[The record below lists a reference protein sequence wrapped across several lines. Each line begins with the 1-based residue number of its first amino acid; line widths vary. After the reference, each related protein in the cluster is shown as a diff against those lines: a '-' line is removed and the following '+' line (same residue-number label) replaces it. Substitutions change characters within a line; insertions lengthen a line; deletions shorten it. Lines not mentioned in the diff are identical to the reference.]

1 MIIKAL
7 VENTAAGD
15 YLTEHGLSLYIE
27 ANGYK
32 ILFDTGQSDLFL
44 RNASKLDVDLSKVE
58 VVVISHGHYDHCG
71 GLKHFLSIN
80 DHAVVYINE
89 YAFEPHY
96 ALPDKNIGIDPDLK
110 NHRQVI
116 LTGDHHYI
124 RPELSLFTGNR
135 NARPFLPE
143 KNGLVVMRGGELV
156 SEDYIHEQYLVIDED
171 DKKVL
176 ITGCS
181 HKGILNIMDWMKDS
195 PPDVV
200 IGGFHLM
207 NTDVSEESQQ
217 KLNDLAA
224 RLAEY
229 KTVYYTCHCT
239 GKKPYEY
246 LKVRMNENLNY
257 ISTGQ
262 ELKI

>member
-7 VENTAAGD
+7 VENTTAGD

-27 ANGYK
+27 ANGCK
-32 ILFDTGQSDLFL
+32 ILFDTGQSDFFL
-44 RNASKLDVDLSKVE
+44 RNADKLGVDLSKVE
-58 VVVISHGHYDHCG
+58 IVVISHGHYDHGG
-71 GLKHFLSIN
+71 GLKHFLDVNHTAI
-80 DHAVVYINE
+80 VYINE

-96 ALPDKNIGIDPDLK
+96 ALPDRNIGIDPELK
-110 NHRQVI
+110 NHKQVI

-124 RPELSLFTGNR
+124 SPELSVFTGNQ
-135 NARPFLPE
+135 NARPFISE
-143 KNGLVVMRGGELV
+143 NMGHVVMRGGEMV
-156 SEDYIHEQYLVIDED
+156 ADDYIHEQYLVIEED

-207 NTDVSEESQQ
+207 HTDFSEDSQQ

-239 GKKPYEY
+239 GEKPYTY
-246 LKVRMNENLNY
+246 LKLRMNEKLQY